1 MTLLAAQVAFAWHST
16 HDSRCACC
24 PQAAA
29 LVLAAVAGVAL
40 LAGRLAVHRAASSLH
55 ARNPRQAQ
63 PAADASGPAQEAGRA
78 AAAGPKGSAIRAL
91 ERELLRT
98 AAPDV
103 PPDDAGEGDEGMHQP
118 RPIPQEPQ
126 LVRRKADA
134 AAMPA
139 RQASAK
145 RVAEAFAASPRLR
158 PAVPLADAP
167 VASVDARPSRGAA
180 LESRRAPAV
189 SRLGG
194 GKGSIARYLGVTAPP
209 PVVAEAESF
218 EWEGRS
224 EVCDHQ
230 RSRGPVALEAGSDM
244 PKNPAPLH
252 ADERLDG
259 RARVEPLRP
268 KRLGRRQAGPSRHA
282 PAKPEAEQS
291 PEFRRKAVISAYFGG
306 AQAAAAGERG
316 STAGHARALD
326 VISAGSEEWQAPGV
340 WGRPG
345 EQIMADAAEEQGVA
359 WQSAHAG
366 ASIFGSYK
374 APPVRKV

>member
-1 MTLLAAQVAFAWHST
+1 M
-16 HDSRCACC
+16 
-24 PQAAA
+24 
-29 LVLAAVAGVAL
+29 LAAVVGVAL

-55 ARNPRQAQ
+55 ARNLRQAQ
-63 PAADASGPAQEAGRA
+63 PAADASGPAREAGRA

-98 AAPDV
+98 AAPNV
-103 PPDDAGEGDEGMHQP
+103 PLDNADDEGMHQP
-118 RPIPQEPQ
+118 RPTPQEPQ
-126 LVRRKADA
+126 LIRREADA

-145 RVAEAFAASPRLR
+145 RVAEASASPRLQ
-158 PAVPLADAP
+158 PAVHLADAP
-167 VASVDARPSRGAA
+167 AASVEERPSRGAA
-180 LESRRAPAV
+180 IESRRAPAV

-194 GKGSIARYLGVTAPP
+194 GKASIARYLGVTAPP
-209 PVVAEAESF
+209 PVAAEAESF

-244 PKNPAPLH
+244 PENPSPLH
-252 ADERLDG
+252 ADELLDG
-259 RARVEPLRP
+259 RARVKPLRP
-268 KRLGRRQAGPSRHA
+268 RRLGRRQAGPSRHA

-345 EQIMADAAEEQGVA
+345 EQIVADTAEEQGIA

-374 APPVRKV
+374 APPVMKV